1 MALAREFHSQSQA
14 AREVLHPDP
23 GGWQA
28 GRQAGR
34 PMNWLCGLPRGA
46 LQAGRSGGRFWNA
59 AVLVRATQ
67 GRVVGLNFHLAQAG
81 QQADQ

>member
-1 MALAREFHSQSQA
+1 MCCTQI
-14 AREVLHPDP
+14 REV
-23 GGWQA
+23 GRQA

-46 LQAGRSGGRFWNA
+46 LQAGRSGGRFRNA

-81 QQADQ
+81 QADQ